1 MLHGKHSG
9 LITSPSGKRCVGK
22 RLLLFLNV
30 MRNKEM
36 YSAENYRNFILKAGR
51 TNP

>member
-9 LITSPSGKRCVGK
+9 LITSPSGKDCVGK
-22 RLLLFLNV
+22 RLLLFLKV

-36 YSAENYRNFILKAGR
+36 YSGR
-51 TNP
+51 KLQKLYSKGRSY